1 VHGGIGERAVD
12 QDAVPGIRHI
22 GELRYVMAPKQIVKG
37 ILPPLARFRRHCPP
51 PPYQVLLRIRV
62 ACRTVAPAPGKRNR
76 YGTWMPPG
84 RRNRA
89 ILASAVN
96 RVYRRVRRRL
106 SREDQDRLVQAL
118 KL

>member
-76 YGTWMPPG
+76 YGTWTLCLRG
-84 RRNRA
+84 GATVLYSRA
-89 ILASAVN
+89 RSTAFTGAFAGGSAVKI
-96 RVYRRVRRRL
+96 RI
-106 SREDQDRLVQAL
+106 DWC
-118 KL
+118 KP